1 MAITAGSR
9 VFIDTNILVYA
20 NLALS
25 PFHDKA
31 VASLREFEDIGLDLY
46 ISRQVLREYLA
57 VMTRPGTLTQEI
69 PVSSLIQDVQGFETG
84 LIVFDDGPKVTAKL
98 LEIIEQY
105 SLAGKQIHD
114 ANIVATMLVH
124 NIPALLTHNIA
135 DFKRYQEI
143 ITVLPLVRLSE

>member
-9 VFIDTNILVYA
+9 VFIDTNILIYA

-31 VASLREFEDIGLDLY
+31 VASLREFEGIGLDLY

-57 VMTRPGTLTQEI
+57 VMTRPGTLTQNI
-69 PVSSLIQDVQGFETG
+69 PISSLIQDVQGFEAG
-84 LIVFDDGPKVTAKL
+84 LTVFDDGPAVTARL
-98 LEIIEQY
+98 LGIIEQY
-105 SLAGKQIHD
+105 SVAGKQIHD

-124 NIPALLTHNIA
+124 DIPVLLTHNIA
-135 DFKRYQEI
+135 DFKRYEEI